1 MSALYQNNKLQGLS
15 VGLRIAF
22 IRKLRGM
29 TQMELGNAIG
39 ILGKKGRDVICRYE
53 RTARVPRDD
62 ILQNI
67 ANALDTD
74 MSLIK
79 KYDYKDPRDVYY
91 LMMWVEEIC
100 PNYVFNKVGDMLP
113 ENEVQK
119 VLTENYTDWHRMR
132 LKYIKG
138 EITVEEYTKWKYLR
152 DKM

>member
-15 VGLRIAF
+15 VGSRIAF

-39 ILGKKGRDVICRYE
+39 ILGKKGRNVICRYE

-74 MSLIK
+74 TWADPAEVKRGYGYELDK
-79 KYDYKDPRDVYY
+79 K
-91 LMMWVEEIC
+91 I
-100 PNYVFNKVGDMLP
+100 
-113 ENEVQK
+113 
-119 VLTENYTDWHRMR
+119 
-132 LKYIKG
+132 
-138 EITVEEYTKWKYLR
+138 
-152 DKM
+152 